1 MKSANPILIVLSIFI
16 PIIGIVLF
24 FTKKDSE
31 PGPANTYLWS
41 GLGAFIVYFLMYLS
55 VM

>member
-1 MKSANPILIVLSIFI
+1 MKTANPILIVLSIFM

-31 PGPANTYLWS
+31 PSAANTYLWS
-41 GLGAFIVYFLMYLS
+41 GVGAFIVYVLLII
-55 VM
+55 